1 MFGPDDHPA
10 TQARLATPGRLLPLV
25 LPLLLAAC
33 AVGPDYQKPKADL
46 PVTWKL
52 ESPWREATPADAL
65 DKGDWWLRYNDPTL
79 NRLQAQVL
87 AANPSLAIAT
97 SRLAQAR
104 ASADASQS
112 GLFPALSL
120 GTRVSRFKISGNRP
134 LTNYASPQFSTVQND
149 YAFSFNASYEVDL
162 FGRVSRS
169 VEASAATAQ
178 QAEADLANARLVLT
192 AELAANYVNLRALDT
207 EIDVVN
213 RSVALQRRAL
223 ELITARYDGGAA
235 SGLEVAQQQALLD
248 NTLTQVDVLAKQR
261 SQFEHAIASLT
272 GTPAPNFELPPQ
284 PLTASM
290 MPPAIPLGL
299 PSDLLQ
305 RRPDIASAERS
316 MAAANAQIGVATA
329 AFYPSVVL
337 SPSFGADSREIGAL
351 LDTPSLLWSIGVSA
365 VQTIF
370 DAGRTRANVNF
381 AKAGYDATVAN
392 YRRVVLGAMQEV
404 EDGITGLASLD
415 RASAQSLKAV
425 ADARKVLDMAAD
437 RYSGGAT
444 TYLDVITAQQAVLN
458 TERQAAQLKGQQLL
472 VSVFLVKAL
481 GGDWNKTPSTAA
493 AQPPA
498 SADAAGHDVASRDS
512 STVAQ

>member
-1 MFGPDDHPA
+1 MERPVERPMRG
-10 TQARLATPGRLLPLV
+10 RLTWRAIVAPLALLPL
-25 LPLLLAAC
+25 LSGC
-33 AVGPDYQKPKADL
+33 AVGPDYQKPKPDL

-52 ESPWREATPADAL
+52 ESPWRQATPGDAL
-65 DKGDWWLRYNDPTL
+65 DKGEWWLRYNDPTL
-79 NRLQAQVL
+79 DRLQQQVL
-87 AANPSLAIAT
+87 AANPTLAIAKA
-97 SRLAQAR
+97 RLAQAR
-104 ASADASQS
+104 AQADVSRA
-112 GLFPALSL
+112 GLFPQLNA
-120 GTRVSRFKISGNRP
+120 GARVSRFKISGNRP
-134 LTNYASPQFSTVQND
+134 LTNYASPQNSTVQND
-149 YAFSFNASYEVDL
+149 YTFSFNASYEVDL

-169 VEASAATAQ
+169 VEATQATAQ

-192 AELAANYVNLRALDT
+192 AELAATYVNLRALDT

-248 NTLTQVDVLAKQR
+248 NTLTQVEVLAKQR

-299 PSDLLQ
+299 PSDLLE
-305 RRPDIASAERS
+305 RRPDIAGAERA

-329 AFYPSVVL
+329 AFYPSVML
-337 SPSFGADSREIGAL
+337 NPSIGADSREIGTL
-351 LDTPSLLWSIGVSA
+351 LDAPSLLWSIGVSA

-381 AKAGYDATVAN
+381 ARAGYEATVAN

-404 EDGITGLASLD
+404 EDGITGLAALD

-425 ADARKVLDMAAD
+425 TDARKVLDMAAD

-472 VSVFLVKAL
+472 VSVFLIKAL
-481 GGDWNKTPSTAA
+481 GGDWTHPATAMQPASPAGREAPDRMSLDSSASTAA
-493 AQPPA
+493 
-498 SADAAGHDVASRDS
+498 R
-512 STVAQ
+512 

>member
-1 MFGPDDHPA
+1 MRG
-10 TQARLATPGRLLPLV
+10 RLTWRAIVAPLALLPL
-25 LPLLLAAC
+25 LSGC
-33 AVGPDYQKPKADL
+33 AVGPDYQKPKPDL

-52 ESPWREATPADAL
+52 ESPWRQATPGDAL
-65 DKGDWWLRYNDPTL
+65 DKGEWWLRYNDPTL
-79 NRLQAQVL
+79 DRLQQQVL
-87 AANPSLAIAT
+87 AANPTLAIAKA
-97 SRLAQAR
+97 RLAQAR
-104 ASADASQS
+104 AQADVSRA
-112 GLFPALSL
+112 GLFPQLNA
-120 GTRVSRFKISGNRP
+120 GARVSRFKISGNRP
-134 LTNYASPQFSTVQND
+134 LTNYASPQNSTVQND
-149 YAFSFNASYEVDL
+149 YTFSFNASYEVDL

-169 VEASAATAQ
+169 VEATQATAQ

-192 AELAANYVNLRALDT
+192 AELAATYVNLRALDT

-248 NTLTQVDVLAKQR
+248 NTLTQVEVLAKQR

-299 PSDLLQ
+299 PSDLLE
-305 RRPDIASAERS
+305 RRPDIAGAERA

-329 AFYPSVVL
+329 AFYPSVML
-337 SPSFGADSREIGAL
+337 NPSIGADSREIGTL
-351 LDTPSLLWSIGVSA
+351 LDAPSLLWSIGVSA

-381 AKAGYDATVAN
+381 ARAGYEATVAN

-404 EDGITGLASLD
+404 EDGITGLAALD

-425 ADARKVLDMAAD
+425 TDARKVLDMAAD

-472 VSVFLVKAL
+472 VSVFLIKAL
-481 GGDWNKTPSTAA
+481 GGDWTHPATAMQPASPAGREAPDRMSLDSSASTAA
-493 AQPPA
+493 
-498 SADAAGHDVASRDS
+498 R
-512 STVAQ
+512 

>member
-1 MFGPDDHPA
+1 
-10 TQARLATPGRLLPLV
+10 
-25 LPLLLAAC
+25 
-33 AVGPDYQKPKADL
+33 
-46 PVTWKL
+46 
-52 ESPWREATPADAL
+52 
-65 DKGDWWLRYNDPTL
+65 
-79 NRLQAQVL
+79 
-87 AANPSLAIAT
+87 
-97 SRLAQAR
+97 
-104 ASADASQS
+104 
-112 GLFPALSL
+112 
-120 GTRVSRFKISGNRP
+120 
-134 LTNYASPQFSTVQND
+134 
-149 YAFSFNASYEVDL
+149 
-162 FGRVSRS
+162 
-169 VEASAATAQ
+169 
-178 QAEADLANARLVLT
+178 
-192 AELAANYVNLRALDT
+192 
-207 EIDVVN
+207 
-213 RSVALQRRAL
+213 
-223 ELITARYDGGAA
+223 
-235 SGLEVAQQQALLD
+235 
-248 NTLTQVDVLAKQR
+248 
-261 SQFEHAIASLT
+261 
-272 GTPAPNFELPPQ
+272 
-284 PLTASM
+284 M
-290 MPPAIPLGL
+290 MPPAVPLGL

-305 RRPDIASAERS
+305 RRPDIASAERA

-337 SPSFGADSREIGAL
+337 NPSFGADSREIGAL

-365 VQTIF
+365 VQTLF

-381 AKAGYDATVAN
+381 TKAGYDATVAN

-481 GGDWNKTPSTAA
+481 GGDWNKAPSTAT

-498 SADAAGHDVASRDS
+498 SADAASHDVASRDS

>member
-1 MFGPDDHPA
+1 MRG
-10 TQARLATPGRLLPLV
+10 RLTWRAIVAPLALLPL
-25 LPLLLAAC
+25 LSGC
-33 AVGPDYQKPKADL
+33 AVGPDYQKPKPDL

-52 ESPWREATPADAL
+52 ESPWRQATPGDAL
-65 DKGDWWLRYNDPTL
+65 DKGEWWLRYNDPTL
-79 NRLQAQVL
+79 DRLQQQVL
-87 AANPSLAIAT
+87 AANPTLAIAKA
-97 SRLAQAR
+97 RLAQAR
-104 ASADASQS
+104 AQADVSRA
-112 GLFPALSL
+112 GLFPQLNA
-120 GTRVSRFKISGNRP
+120 GARVSRFKISGNRP
-134 LTNYASPQFSTVQND
+134 LTNYASPQNSTVQND
-149 YAFSFNASYEVDL
+149 YTFSFNASYEVDL

-169 VEASAATAQ
+169 VETTQATAQ

-192 AELAANYVNLRALDT
+192 AELAATYVNLRALDT

-248 NTLTQVDVLAKQR
+248 NTLTQVEVLAKQR

-299 PSDLLQ
+299 PSDLLE
-305 RRPDIASAERS
+305 RRPDIAGAERA

-329 AFYPSVVL
+329 AFYPSVML
-337 SPSFGADSREIGAL
+337 NPSIGADSREIGTL
-351 LDTPSLLWSIGVSA
+351 LDAPSLLWSIGVSA

-381 AKAGYDATVAN
+381 ARAGYEATVAN

-404 EDGITGLASLD
+404 EDGITGLAALD

-425 ADARKVLDMAAD
+425 TDARKVLDMAAD

-472 VSVFLVKAL
+472 VSVFLIKAL
-481 GGDWNKTPSTAA
+481 GGDWTHPATAMQPASPAGREAPDRMSLDSSASTAA
-493 AQPPA
+493 
-498 SADAAGHDVASRDS
+498 R
-512 STVAQ
+512 